1 MKAKFGYTGI
11 RVCDLD
17 KAIEFFTKVL
27 GMKVQGRIK
36 APWNK
41 GEFAN
46 LVTGDGKHW
55 LEINWYADDSPA
67 AGPYSE
73 GEQLDHLGFEVD
85 DFPGALKQLNDA
97 GYPTLIGPIKSG
109 KWNVAFVKA
118 VDGIWLDVYK
128 IEKAPK
134 KKSKAR
140 ATKKRRR

>member
-17 KAIEFFTKVL
+17 KAVEFFTKGL
-27 GMKVQGRIK
+27 GMKVQARIK

-41 GEFAN
+41 GEFVN
-46 LVTGDGKHW
+46 LVTSDGKHW

-85 DFPGALKQLNDA
+85 DVEGALKLLND
-97 GYPTLIGPIKSG
+97 GLPNPDWSEES
-109 KWNVAFVKA
+109 WNMDLRLCQSRGQYLARC
-118 VDGIWLDVYK
+118 LLN
-128 IEKAPK
+128 PK
-134 KKSKAR
+134 GAEEENESCH
-140 ATKKRRR
+140 